1 MGRSAKYDK
10 DAILDA
16 ALDLI
21 AREGPAAATVA
32 AIAAR
37 LGAPTGS
44 IYHRF
49 ASRDL
54 IVAELWIRGIRRFQT
69 GFVQALR
76 AGDIEAAALHGVRWC
91 RAHPIEAAVLLMHR
105 REDLARRWPTALG
118 AALTTLNDDAATA
131 YRALLK
137 QHPDLDPHRVG
148 FAVFDLPA
156 GAVRRHIAEL
166 QPPPPWVDD
175 LVRTA
180 VRAVLE
186 TPLPR

>member
-21 AREGPAAATVA
+21 ARAGPGAATVA
-32 AIAAR
+32 AIAER

-69 GFVQALR
+69 GFVAELR
-76 AGDIEAAALHGVRWC
+76 RGDIEAAALHGVRWC
-91 RAHPIEAAVLLMHR
+91 RAHPDEAAVLLLHR
-105 REDLARRWPTALG
+105 REDLARRWPEELG
-118 AALTTLNDDAATA
+118 PALTTLNDEAAAA
-131 YRALLK
+131 YRDLLR
-137 QHPDLDPHRVG
+137 QHPELDPHRVS
-148 FAVFDLPA
+148 FTVFDLPA

-166 QPPPPWVDD
+166 RSPPPWVDD

-186 TPLPR
+186 ES